1 MPFNFFNLHLEWFK
15 SYMYDS
21 KQYER
26 IGSET
31 SGMRKSTRG
40 VAQGSILGPALFN
53 VYINDLPGVP
63 DYCPRDEIRHKS
75 ESSPTITPSTDKLK
89 KTRIYKK

>member
-1 MPFNFFNLHLEWFK
+1 MH
-15 SYMYDS
+15 DS
-21 KQYER
+21 KQYVR

-40 VAQGSILGPALFN
+40 GAQGSILGPALFN

-63 DYCPRDEIRHKS
+63 DYRPRDETGHKS
-75 ESSPTITPSTDKLK
+75 DSSPAITPSIDKLK
-89 KTRIYKK
+89 KARI

>member
-1 MPFNFFNLHLEWFK
+1 
-15 SYMYDS
+15 MYDS

-26 IGSET
+26 IGSEA

-53 VYINDLPGVP
+53 VYINDLLGVP
-63 DYCPRDEIRHKS
+63 DYCPWDQTRHKS
-75 ESSPTITPSTDKLK
+75 ESSPTITPIIDKLK
-89 KTRIYKK
+89 KTLI

>member
-1 MPFNFFNLHLEWFK
+1 
-15 SYMYDS
+15 MYDS
-21 KQYER
+21 KQYVR

-31 SGMRKSTRG
+31 SGMRKSARG

-63 DYCPRDEIRHKS
+63 DYCPRDETGYKS
-75 ESSPTITPSTDKLK
+75 ESSPTITPSIDKLK
-89 KTRIYKK
+89 KTRI

>member
-1 MPFNFFNLHLEWFK
+1 MH
-15 SYMYDS
+15 DS
-21 KQYER
+21 KQYVR

-63 DYCPRDEIRHKS
+63 EYRPVTKPATKV
-75 ESSPTITPSTDKLK
+75 SPLQ
-89 KTRIYKK
+89 R

>member
-1 MPFNFFNLHLEWFK
+1 MH
-15 SYMYDS
+15 DS
-21 KQYER
+21 KQYVW

-31 SGMRKSTRG
+31 SEMRKSTRG

-63 DYCPRDEIRHKS
+63 DYRPRDETRHKS
-75 ESSPTITPSTDKLK
+75 ESSSTITPSIDRLK
-89 KTRIYKK
+89 KTRRYKK

>member
-1 MPFNFFNLHLEWFK
+1 
-15 SYMYDS
+15 MYDS
-21 KQYER
+21 KHYER

-31 SGMRKSTRG
+31 SGMSKSTRG

-63 DYCPRDEIRHKS
+63 DYCTRDETRHES
-75 ESSPTITPSTDKLK
+75 ESSSTITPSIDKLK
-89 KTRIYKK
+89 KTRI